1 MSDLLKVNDRGI
13 YCAAGDFYIDPWRPV
28 PRAVV
33 THAHSDHARWGCE
46 SYLTTEEGRGVL
58 ARRMSADAVI
68 ETVRYGQ
75 TVTIGETRVSL
86 HPAGHILGSAQVRVE
101 RGGDV
106 WVVTGDYKI
115 EPDPTC
121 TPWEPVRCTTLISE
135 CTFGLPI
142 YRWSDSRNVFAEIDA
157 WRIKNSEQGRVSV
170 LFGYSLGKAQRLLGG
185 VDRSIGPIYCHGSVQ
200 ALNADY
206 REAGIDLPPTEYA
219 GTYDKKK
226 SPPGALVVAPPSALG
241 SSWMRRFGEVSTAF
255 ASGWMAV
262 RGTRRR
268 RNVDRGFV
276 LSDHVDWPG
285 LEVAVKESGAERVLF
300 THGSTYAASRYFR
313 EKGIDSDALRTEYVG
328 EADDSEGA
336 ADAEA
341 LAAEGHERL
350 ESTDA
355 PIEAAPLE
363 E

>member
-1 MSDLLKVNDRGI
+1 MSELLQVNDNGI

-33 THAHSDHARWGCE
+33 THAHSDHARWGCQ
-46 SYLTTEEGRGVL
+46 SYLTTFEGRGVL
-58 ARRMSADAVI
+58 ARRMGVDAVI

-75 TVTIGETRVSL
+75 AVTIGGATVSL

-101 RGGDV
+101 SKGDV

-121 TPWEPVRCTTLISE
+121 TPWEPVPCRTLVSE

-142 YRWSDSRNVFAEIDA
+142 YRWSDSRLVFAEIDD
-157 WRIKNSEQGRVSV
+157 WRRRNRDQGRVSV
-170 LFGYSLGKAQRLLGG
+170 LFGYSLGKAQRLLAGI
-185 VDRSIGPIYCHGSVQ
+185 DPTLGPIYCHGSVQ

-206 REAGIDLPPTEYA
+206 RAAGISLPPTEYA
-219 GTYDKKK
+219 GTYDRKKAEA
-226 SPPGALVVAPPSALG
+226 GALVVAPPSALG

-255 ASGWMAV
+255 ASGWMVV

-268 RNVDRGFV
+268 RNVDKGFV

-285 LEVAVKESGAERVLF
+285 LEIAVKESGAERILF
-300 THGSTYAASRYFR
+300 THGSTYAASRYFTD
-313 EKGIDSDALRTEYVG
+313 KGIDASALQTEYSG
-328 EADDSEGA
+328 EAEESESA
-336 ADAEA
+336 TDADAQAEEKHA
-341 LAAEGHERL
+341 KATTDSSPAAE
-350 ESTDA
+350 ES
-355 PIEAAPLE
+355 
-363 E
+363 